1 MAEILIVDDD
11 KVLGSMLT
19 KRLNSIGHNVTCSC
33 NLADGFSEAENGGF
47 DIVFLDVKFPDGN
60 GLDYLTRFTNVSS
73 RPEVIIITGD
83 GDPRGAEKA
92 IKFGAWSYLQ
102 KPYVVRDIMLPLTR
116 ALEFRKQK
124 LQFSTTTVVLK
135 RSDIIGDS
143 PAINACLEQLA
154 NVANGDASVLI
165 TGDTGTGKELFAQ
178 AVHSNSMR
186 ADEPFV
192 IVDCA
197 SLPETLIESTLFGH
211 VKGAYTGADKTEGG
225 LVQLANGGTLFLDEV
240 GELPLEV
247 QKKFLRVIQ
256 EGRYR
261 PVGSSKELYSNF
273 RVVAATNCDLE
284 QMNQDKMFRTD
295 LLFRLRSF
303 HIHLPPL
310 RERPEDIPLLARHL
324 VSRLCD
330 RLKIEQKVL
339 TSDFVLHLQ
348 AQEWR
353 GNVRELFQ
361 LLEEVCSKAFHH
373 STIFV
378 YHLPNHIRINQAQK
392 GLCSNSTD
400 SLDNNDLS
408 LELVKPLPWKEYKA
422 VSEKEY
428 LIQLLKYT
436 GDNIPK
442 ACEISGISRARVYQL
457 LKKQGIKLGV
467 M

>member
-19 KRLNSIGHNVTCSC
+19 KRLNSIGHNARCSC
-33 NLADGFSEAENGGF
+33 NLADGFGEAENGAF
-47 DIVFLDVKFPDGN
+47 DIVFLDVKLPDGN
-60 GLDYLTRFTNVSS
+60 GLDYLARFTNVGS

-102 KPYVVRDIMLPLTR
+102 KPHVVRDIILPLTR

-124 LQFSTTTVVLK
+124 LQFSTTRVVLK

-165 TGDTGTGKELFAQ
+165 SGDTGTGKELFAH

-211 VKGAYTGADKTEGG
+211 VKGAYTGADKTEEG
-225 LVQLANGGTLFLDEV
+225 LIQLANGGTLFLDEV

-261 PVGSSKELYSNF
+261 PVGSSKELHSNF

-284 QMNQDKMFRTD
+284 QMSQDKMFRTD

-310 RERPEDIPLLARHL
+310 RERTEDIPLLARHL

-339 TSDFVLHLQ
+339 TSEFVSHLQ

-378 YHLPNHIRINQAQK
+378 YHLPNHIRINHAQK
-392 GLCSNSTD
+392 NLYNNSTD
-400 SLDNNDLS
+400 SLDNNDHS
-408 LELVKPLPWKEYKA
+408 LELAKPLPWKEYKA

-428 LIQLLKYT
+428 LIQLLRYT
-436 GDNIPK
+436 GENIPK